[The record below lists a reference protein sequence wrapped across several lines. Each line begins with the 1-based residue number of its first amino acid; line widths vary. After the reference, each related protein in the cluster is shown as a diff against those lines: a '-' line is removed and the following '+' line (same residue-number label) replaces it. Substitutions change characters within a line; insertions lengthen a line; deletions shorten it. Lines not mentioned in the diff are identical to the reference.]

1 MKTVIS
7 IAALALCVAVPAVAQ
22 DASGQNAAPAPAPAP
37 APSATPA
44 APRFTLDTPIQQI
57 VDNPAAR
64 AVLDTAMPGVSTH
77 PSYEMFKGMSLREVQ
92 PYSNGVI
99 TDAMMTATAEG
110 LARIQ

>member
-22 DASGQNAAPAPAPAP
+22 DASGQNAAPAS